1 MVGRTQIL
9 TYPQGKRTQE
19 AARLL
24 PHPRSRRAPLLDLP
38 RRPLSGERARSTL
51 LVSARGLRVMAFA
64 PPRYAELDVTTNF
77 SFLLGGSHPEELVA
91 TAKLLGLEAIAV
103 TDHNTLAGVVRGH
116 LAAREV
122 DGIKVIGGVR
132 LDLKDAPSLL
142 AYPTDRSAYG
152 RLCRLLTLGQ
162 RRADKGDCILHLD
175 DVAADAEGLIFIALT
190 SDEAIAG
197 RRRPNQKRAAL

>member
-9 TYPQGKRTQE
+9 TYLQGKGTQE

-24 PHPRSRRAPLLDLP
+24 PHRGSRRARLLDLP

-64 PPRYAELDVTTNF
+64 PPRYAALDVTTNF
-77 SFLLGGSHPEELVA
+77 SFLGGCSQPEEMVA
-91 TAKLLGLEAIAV
+91 TAKLLGIEEIAV

-122 DGIKVIGGVR
+122 DGIKFIVGVR
-132 LDLKDAPSLL
+132 PASKDSPSVR
-142 AYPTDRSAYG
+142 AYPMDRSAYG

-175 DVAADAEGLIFIALT
+175 DVAAHAEGLIFIVLPPDDFPSPSLLSSPGLT
-190 SDEAIAG
+190 G
-197 RRRPNQKRAAL
+197 